1 MIDIERLSPTA
12 HRIVIYGE
20 VTRDD
25 LAAFIDF
32 VKAQDAAEEG
42 GNVLFDFTAMASM
55 PPLSAI
61 TLELAN
67 IVPLMR
73 WVWRLDRIAV
83 VSDEAWMRA
92 ASRIESALLPGVTYA
107 VYDAEES
114 EAARAW
120 VLGEGNEE
128 GEG

>member
-12 HRIVIYGE
+12 HRVVIYGE

-25 LAAFIDF
+25 IAAFIAF
-32 VKAQDAAEEG
+32 VKAQDAAGEG
-42 GNVLFDFTAMASM
+42 GNVLFDFTAMATM

-92 ASRIESALLPGVTYA
+92 ASRIESALLPGVTYV
-107 VYDAEES
+107 VYDSDEA

-120 VLGEGNEE
+120 VLGNG
-128 GEG
+128 

>member
-1 MIDIERLSPTA
+1 MIDIERLSPAA
-12 HRIVIYGE
+12 HRIVVYGE

-25 LAAFIDF
+25 IAAFIAF
-32 VKAQDAAEEG
+32 VKAQDAAGEG
-42 GNVLFDFTAMASM
+42 GNVLFDFTSMAGT
-55 PPLSAI
+55 PPLSTI

-67 IVPLMR
+67 MVPLMR

-107 VYDAEES
+107 VYDSDEA

-120 VLGEGNEE
+120 VLG
-128 GEG
+128 

>member
-12 HRIVIYGE
+12 HRVVIYGE

-25 LAAFIDF
+25 IAAFIAF
-32 VKAQDAAEEG
+32 VKAQDAAGEG
-42 GNVLFDFTAMASM
+42 GNVLFDFTAMATM

-92 ASRIESALLPGVTYA
+92 ASRIESALLPGVTYV
-107 VYDAEES
+107 VYDSDEA
-114 EAARAW
+114 EAARTW
-120 VLGEGNEE
+120 VLGNG
-128 GEG
+128 

>member
-1 MIDIERLSPTA
+1 MLDIERISPAA
-12 HRIVIYGE
+12 HQILIYGE

-25 LAAFIDF
+25 VAAFVEF
-32 VKAQDAAEEG
+32 VKAQDAAGEG
-42 GNVLFDFTAMASM
+42 GNVLFDVTSMAGT

-73 WVWRLDRIAV
+73 WVWRLNRIAV
-83 VSDEAWMRA
+83 VSDEAWIRA

-107 VYDAEES
+107 VYDAPET

-120 VLGEGNEE
+120 VLGQD
-128 GEG
+128 